1 MKTYY
6 ALTNQLVWLKADNL
20 LHKAEDFIIILDEE
34 NFVKIINQA
43 IDLAN
48 NTILKKD

>member
-6 ALTNQLVWLKADNL
+6 GFSNQLIWIKLDNL
-20 LHKAEDFIIILDEE
+20 PHKAEDYIIILDEE
-34 NFVKIINQA
+34 NFVKVINQA

-48 NTILKKD
+48 ESIVNK

>member
-6 ALTNQLVWLKADNL
+6 GLSSQLVWLKL
-20 LHKAEDFIIILDEE
+20 GSVPHKAEDFIIILDEE
-34 NFVKIINQA
+34 NFVKVINQA

-48 NTILKKD
+48 ESIASK

>member
-6 ALTNQLVWLKADNL
+6 GLSNQLIWVKLDNPPYR
-20 LHKAEDFIIILDEE
+20 AEDYTIILDEE
-34 NFVKIINQA
+34 NFIKVINQA

-48 NTILKKD
+48 ESIANK

>member
-6 ALTNQLVWLKADNL
+6 GLSNQLVWLRLDRVP
-20 LHKAEDFIIILDEE
+20 HKAEDFIVILDEE
-34 NFVKIINQA
+34 NFVKVINQA

-48 NTILKKD
+48 ESIISK

>member
-6 ALTNQLVWLKADNL
+6 GLSNQLIWLKLDSVP
-20 LHKAEDFIIILDEE
+20 HKAEDFVIILDEE
-34 NFVKIINQA
+34 NFVKVINQA

-48 NTILKKD
+48 ESIASK